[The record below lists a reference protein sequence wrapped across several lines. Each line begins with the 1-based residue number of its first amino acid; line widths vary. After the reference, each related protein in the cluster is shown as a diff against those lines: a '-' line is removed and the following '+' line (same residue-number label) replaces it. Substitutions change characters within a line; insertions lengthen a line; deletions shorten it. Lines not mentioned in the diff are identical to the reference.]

1 MVRKTKIL
9 DKPGRQRHYP
19 QIAVS
24 FPHHQFWGLHSSES
38 NFELRSGLSTWIPIP
53 SYLCK
58 WICQKAHS
66 WHERERCHI
75 KNNCSISEIHYLIQF
90 LWVSKL
96 TQMPPTF
103 CSTGMNLMVQ
113 ANIFQKREAENKFWN
128 HQVQY
133 QYKSLIPFAKNSI
146 FHGKDAPPTYI
157 LVP

>member
-9 DKPGRQRHYP
+9 DKPGRQRHYS

-113 ANIFQKREAENKFWN
+113 ANIFQKREAENK
-128 HQVQY
+128 V
-133 QYKSLIPFAKNSI
+133 
-146 FHGKDAPPTYI
+146 
-157 LVP
+157 